1 MYPGLTLLYGTGMI
15 AWAILSAD
23 DDDAQVCPARRQ
35 ARKFLGTMGFI
46 EAFLD
51 KSSKLDVSPR
61 PTILLLLT
69 KLCILW
75 NQMEQ

>member
-1 MYPGLTLLYGTGMI
+1 MHPGLKLLYGAGMI

-23 DDDAQVCPARRQ
+23 DGAQECPARRQ
-35 ARKFLGTMGFI
+35 ARKFLGTMGFL
-46 EAFLD
+46 EAFFD
-51 KSSKLDVSPR
+51 KSGKLDVSPR